1 MSNKPAPSKV
11 KTPVRDEPEDEAPV
25 PQKLAAPPYLR
36 PNTPAQERMSPANN
50 VAEPQCWNCKFFC
63 ALPDR
68 SKINDGETPPKE
80 IQGQCRGKP
89 PIPMAVYVSPRDENG
104 KLILDKHGNPLPPEP
119 RFDSYFP
126 IVRGDLWCGDWE
138 PFPSVAA
145 SMRH

>member
-1 MSNKPAPSKV
+1 MSNKPAPNRLKA
-11 KTPVRDEPEDEAPV
+11 PPRDEPEDEGQAPSAPV
-25 PQKLAAPPYLR
+25 KIAAPPYLR
-36 PNTPAQERMSPANN
+36 PNTQVQERSSPANN

-68 SKINDGETPPKE
+68 SKINDGETPPKD

-89 PIPMAVYVSPRDENG
+89 PVPMVVYVNPTDKNG
-104 KLILDKHGNPLPPEP
+104 QQVQGPPEP

-138 PFPSVAA
+138 PFPTVAA
-145 SMRH
+145 TMRH